1 VTKPE
6 IFFLVAKV
14 LRVIAIGLGVIAVG
28 LFFVPFYLSTKESR
42 ERKRKLAELYK
53 SRPAL
58 GDDLFY
64 ETFYASQNVPKQI
77 VFTVRAVLTEEFDNL
92 DVSRI
97 VPEDDFTS
105 NLSIIWGNWS
115 GLDGLV
121 SVEVVQRLEAEFGVN
136 ITDAEAA
143 SMKTLDD
150 IIMMMWWKVQ
160 TKNRSSSMVA

>member
-1 VTKPE
+1 MTKPE
-6 IFFLVAKV
+6 IYFLVAKV
-14 LRVIAIGLGVIAVG
+14 FRVIAIGLGVIAVV

-42 ERKRKLAELYK
+42 ERKRKLGELYK

-58 GDDLFY
+58 DDDLFY
-64 ETFYASQNVPKQI
+64 ETFYESQNVPKQI
-77 VFTVRAVLTEEFDNL
+77 VFTVRGILTEKFDNL

-97 VPEDDFTS
+97 VPEDDFTG

-121 SVEVVQRLEAEFGVN
+121 SVEVVQRFEAEFGVN
-136 ITDAEAA
+136 INDAEAA
-143 SMKTLDD
+143 SVKTLDD

-160 TKNRSSSMVA
+160 NKNSSNSMVA